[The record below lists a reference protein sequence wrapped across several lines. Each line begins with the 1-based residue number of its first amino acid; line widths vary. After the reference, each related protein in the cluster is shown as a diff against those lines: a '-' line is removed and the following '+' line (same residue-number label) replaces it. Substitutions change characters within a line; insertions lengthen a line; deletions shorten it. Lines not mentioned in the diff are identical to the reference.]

1 MKYQV
6 IYREGAIL
14 TSENKHQCDGEFKYK
29 GPVIQQKVCQGQK
42 LLLFV
47 AQNVLKLLSN
57 PADSEDLLNRES
69 VNSGKVGDETSHQI
83 QIQSQ
88 QFPYQSINISH

>member
-14 TSENKHQCDGEFKYK
+14 TSENKHQRDGEFKYK
-29 GPVIQQKVCQGQK
+29 GPVIQQKVCEGQK
-42 LLLFV
+42 LLFFG
-47 AQNVLKLLSN
+47 AQNVPTLLSN
-57 PADSEDLLNRES
+57 PPDCEVLLNRES
-69 VNSGKVGDETSHQI
+69 VNTGKVGDETSHQI
-83 QIQSQ
+83 QIKSQ

>member
-1 MKYQV
+1 MTESSNIRGLLY
-6 IYREGAIL
+6 
-14 TSENKHQCDGEFKYK
+14 NKRSARGKNCCF
-29 GPVIQQKVCQGQK
+29 
-42 LLLFV
+42 FV

-83 QIQSQ
+83 QIKSQ